1 MESSESVRVLF
12 IGAGGVNF
20 GGVIGPWNHS
30 KRLEKLGGVEVV
42 AIADPDLKKAR
53 AVLEKKLSGEYAH
66 LYSNCMV
73 EADYKVAIDKSNPQV
88 AFIGMHT

>member
-1 MESSESVRVLF
+1 MMESSRPVRVIF

-42 AIADPDLKKAR
+42 AVADPDLKKAYR
-53 AVLEKKLSGEYAH
+53 
-66 LYSNCMV
+66 
-73 EADYKVAIDKSNPQV
+73 VAIDKTKPQV
-88 AFIGMHT
+88 AFIGSLHIPPYEHCTQKLTYFTEHKLLF